1 MTVHLQRQIDKLKSM
16 IRRLGAMVEDAV
28 ADAIAAARGR
38 NETLARKVIENDQ
51 QIDLTEVEVEE
62 ECLHTLALHQPVAFD
77 LRFVIAVLKI
87 NNDLERIAD
96 LAVNIAEGTLSL
108 SKHAPAEVPFDL
120 GGMSEKVQQM
130 LALSLESLV
139 SVDPEK
145 ADAVRTADDE
155 VDRIHEQMY
164 ENVEEAIRQHPEQMA
179 PLIRMMNVS
188 KNLERIADLACN
200 IAEDV
205 LYMERGDIQRHG
217 LHEEGG

>member
-1 MTVHLQRQIDKLKSM
+1 MTIHLQRQIDKLKDM
-16 IRRLGAMVEDAV
+16 ILQLGAMVEGSV

-38 NETLARKVIENDQ
+38 NETLAQKVIDHDQ

-77 LRFVIAVLKI
+77 LRFVIAILKI

-108 SKHAPAEVPFDL
+108 SRHEPTQVPFDL

-130 LALSLESLV
+130 LSLSLESLV

-145 ADAVRTADDE
+145 AEAVRTADDE

-164 ENVEEAIRQHPEQMA
+164 QKVEEAIRQHPEQMA

-205 LYMERGDIQRHG
+205 LYMERGDIQRHR
-217 LHEEGG
+217 LHEDGA